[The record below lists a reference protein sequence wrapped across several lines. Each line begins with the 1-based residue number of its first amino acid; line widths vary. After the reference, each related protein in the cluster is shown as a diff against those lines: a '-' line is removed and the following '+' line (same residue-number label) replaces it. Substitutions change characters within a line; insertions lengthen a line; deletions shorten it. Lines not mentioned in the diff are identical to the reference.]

1 MERMTLLDEAIRL
14 LEISG
19 EGTKQKALEILKRIR
34 EEQRQVVA
42 KNGKVVRYELI
53 WERQ

>member
-1 MERMTLLDEAIRL
+1 MTSALDEIIRL
-14 LEISG
+14 LEISE

-42 KNGKVVRYELI
+42 KNVDVQTAF
-53 WERQ
+53 EREI

>member
-1 MERMTLLDEAIRL
+1 MTLLDEIIRL

-19 EGTKQKALEILKRIR
+19 EGTKQKALEILRRLR

-42 KNGKVVRYELI
+42 KNVDVQKAF
-53 WERQ
+53 EREI

>member
-1 MERMTLLDEAIRL
+1 MSQLDEAIRL

-19 EGTKQKALEILKRIR
+19 EGTKQKALEILKKLR

-42 KNGKVVRYELI
+42 KNVDVQRAF
-53 WERQ
+53 EREI